1 MKETPLV
8 KMAARQALAAGMTPQ
23 QGGRELQK
31 EMIVESLKENH
42 GNACRTARA
51 LHMHRNTL
59 SRKITELRIEDLV
72 EDFRAELRNQLRN
85 QKPLRFGGRL
95 PARRMTNQSD
105 VDIQDDRS
113 RVA

>member
-1 MKETPLV
+1 MKETSLV

-72 EDFRAELRNQLRN
+72 EDFRAELRNQ
-85 QKPLRFGGRL
+85 KPLRFGGRL
-95 PARRMTNQSD
+95 PARRMTNQAD
-105 VDIQDDRS
+105 VDVQDDRS
-113 RVA
+113 SRVA